1 VILKNLQQAAESIP
15 CKGRWLADGLRS
27 GRFPGKKV
35 GRKWMLSDDDIAA
48 ILQIC
53 SVNHSFAFSA
63 DPSVSV
69 APSSSMTKTTFR
81 RLQQS
86 SNPR

>member
-1 VILKNLQQAAESIP
+1 MILKNLQQAAESIP
-15 CKGRWLADGLRS
+15 CKERWLADGLRS

-53 SVNHSFAFSA
+53 SVTPSAFSIDTELCA
-63 DPSVSV
+63 
-69 APSSSMTKTTFR
+69 APSSSLTKTT
-81 RLQQS
+81 L
-86 SNPR
+86 